1 MSAFATAGTIFNFT
15 YGSPA
20 ALTPIIG
27 ITSISRSGGDRGLID
42 VTTLADT
49 SSVTVGSRRSPI
61 TFELT
66 MFWNGA
72 NAGHQA
78 LLANY
83 NAAVATGVACS
94 LVESDT
100 GNNTLT
106 FSAYVANISPSYE
119 LDGANVRTVTL
130 QLTTAVTE
138 TP

>member
-1 MSAFATAGTIFNFT
+1 MSASATAGTIFNFT
-15 YGSPA
+15 YGSPL

-27 ITSISRSGGDRGLID
+27 ITSISKGGGERGTID
-42 VTTLADT
+42 VTTIADT
-49 SSVTVGSRRSPI
+49 SSVTIGSRRAPI
-61 TFELT
+61 TFDVT

-83 NAAVATGVACS
+83 NASTATGVACS
-94 LVESDT
+94 IVETDS

-106 FSAYVANISPSYE
+106 FSAYVANISPAYE
-119 LDGANVRTVTL
+119 VDGANVRTVTL
-130 QLTTAVTE
+130 SLTTTITE

>member
-1 MSAFATAGTIFNFT
+1 MSASATAGTIFNFT

-27 ITSISRSGGDRGLID
+27 ITSISKGGGDRGITD
-42 VTTLADT
+42 VTTIADT
-49 SSVTVGSRRSPI
+49 SSVTIGGRRAPI
-61 TFELT
+61 TFDIT
-66 MFWNGA
+66 MFWNGS

-83 NAAVATGVACS
+83 NAATATGVACS
-94 LVESDT
+94 IVETDS

-106 FSAYVANISPSYE
+106 FSAYVANISPAYE
-119 LDGANVRTVTL
+119 VDGANVRTL
-130 QLTTAVTE
+130 QLSLTTTITE